1 MRGEGGWGWEGVG
14 RMGGCVGSG
23 GVIYYLCWE
32 GGYEEGGE
40 GVDEG
45 EKGLYGNWD
54 SCSGLGDGTDRFNST
69 CISYKIYYSTGRK

>member
-1 MRGEGGWGWEGVG
+1 MGMGGSGKDGWLC
-14 RMGGCVGSG
+14 GCVGFDD
-23 GVIYYLCWE
+23 GVVYYLCWE

-69 CISYKIYYSTGRK
+69 CISYKTYYSTGRK